1 MAARRP
7 LEVLVLYMH
16 LTALPMRPTM
26 ASHLR
31 FLESGRERHHVVYL
45 NLAGRCPPW
54 IRAQRWD
61 LVVLHYSLLAARWTP
76 RFSRVRSSLGWLAG
90 NDAAVVAMPQDE
102 YDDAHVL
109 DDWLQE
115 VGADVVYSIFGGAE
129 RDALY
134 PRTRATARFE
144 QCFTGYVDSR
154 DVERMGA
161 QAAIPHAQRSLDV
174 AYRAGRLPYRLGWRG
189 QVKRRLAEA
198 LEPAAARAGLRADVS
213 TAENR
218 LLFGDHWFALLAS
231 SRVVAGCESGASAMD
246 PRGEVRA
253 LEASARGAEPELT
266 FERFAARMPAGWDGH
281 AFGSISPRHFE
292 AALVG
297 SCQLLVQ
304 GDYAGVLE
312 PEVHYVPVRPD
323 LSDIDAACE
332 RLGDSEL
339 VQRVADRAYRDLVA
353 SGEHTYA
360 AFARRFEDAV
370 ADFVPAHPG
379 RVRGRAG
386 VTFAAAAQDQ
396 AIRAWPRLLHWSSL
410 QVARRAPRLLAV
422 AARARSAWLRSSPS

>member
-1 MAARRP
+1 VAARARP

-31 FLESGRERHHVVYL
+31 FLESGRERHRVVYL
-45 NLAGRCPPW
+45 NVAGRCPPW

-61 LVVLHYSLLAARWTP
+61 LVILHYSLLAARWTP
-76 RFSRVRSSLGWLAG
+76 RFARIRSSLGWLAG
-90 NDAAVVAMPQDE
+90 SDAAVVAMPQDE
-102 YDDAHVL
+102 YDEAHVL

-154 DVERMGA
+154 DAERMGA
-161 QAAIPHAQRSLDV
+161 RVAIPHAQRPLDV

-189 QVKRRLAEA
+189 QVKHRLADA

-213 TAENR
+213 TAENKLR
-218 LLFGDHWFALLAS
+218 FGDAWFALLAS
-231 SRVVAGCESGASAMD
+231 ARVVAGCESGASAMD

-253 LEASARGAEPELT
+253 LETSVRAAEPELT
-266 FERFAARMPAGWDGH
+266 FEQFAARMPAGWDGH

-312 PEVHYVPVRPD
+312 PDVHYVPVRPD
-323 LSDIDAACE
+323 LSDVDEACE

-339 VQRVADRAYRDLVA
+339 VQRLADRAYRDLVA

-360 AFARRFEDAV
+360 AFARRFEDVV
-370 ADFVPAHPG
+370 ADYLPAHPG

-386 VTFAAAAQDQ
+386 LALATAAQDQ
-396 AIRAWPRLLHWSSL
+396 AIRARPRVMHWTYRLLS
-410 QVARRAPRLLAV
+410 RRAPRVLAL
-422 AARARSAWLRSSPS
+422 ASRARVLGLPSRR

>member
-1 MAARRP
+1 MPARRP
-7 LEVLVLYMH
+7 LEVLMLYMH

-31 FLESGRERHHVVYL
+31 FLEQGGEPHRVAYL

-76 RFSRVRSSLGWLAG
+76 RFARVRSSLDWLRDSG
-90 NDAAVVAMPQDE
+90 AAVVAMPQDE

-115 VGADVVYSIFGGAE
+115 VDADVVYSIFGGAE

-134 PRTRATARFE
+134 PRTRHTARFE
-144 QCFTGYVDSR
+144 QCFTGYVDPS
-154 DVERMGA
+154 DAERTRGR
-161 QAAIPHAQRSLDV
+161 AAIPHARRPLDV
-174 AYRAGRLPYRLGWRG
+174 AYRAGQLPFRLGRRG
-189 QVKRRLAEA
+189 QIKHRLAEA
-198 LEPAAARAGLRADVS
+198 LEPAAARTGLRADVS
-213 TAENR
+213 TAEGK
-218 LLFGDHWFALLAS
+218 LLFGDDWFNLLAS

-253 LEASARGAEPELT
+253 LETSVRAADPQLT
-266 FERFAARMPAGWDGH
+266 FEQFAERMPAGWDGH
-281 AFGSISPRHFE
+281 AFGSVSPRHFE

-304 GDYAGVLE
+304 GEYAGVLE
-312 PEVHYVPVRPD
+312 PDVHYVPVRPD
-323 LSDIDAACE
+323 LTDIDAACE
-332 RLGDSEL
+332 RLGDAEL
-339 VQRVADRAYRDLVA
+339 VQRLAERAYQDLVA

-370 ADFVPAHPG
+370 ADSVPAHPG

-386 VTFAAAAQDQ
+386 LRAASVVQDQ
-396 AIRAWPRLLHWSSL
+396 AIRARPRLYYWSYI
-410 QVARRAPRLLAV
+410 QVSRRAPRLLAL